1 MGTQK
6 RSSLAR
12 EAERLFGVAP
22 SSDWLAFAERFPSGW
37 RGEDALAEWVEAT
50 DLAEVVPLEDV
61 QELFALPRSKE
72 DVATW
77 SAHLWPHAYPVGRAA
92 NGDVF
97 VQVAA
102 GRRRGAIVR
111 VDHETFDAPT
121 EWAQSTDALVDALLE
136 EPGEIVADSMPSLCA
151 RIVAGR
157 RPTSPS
163 ARSLELPCGM
173 QSMDVDGD
181 RVLLGPSYGGG
192 PITLVRGGR
201 VTPLAV
207 RRANVQRVVLRGAR
221 IVSLSFPEGL
231 ELSVDEGASFRRLD
245 VDGATDATLADGTL
259 WVAREGELGW
269 STDDGARFEWRKSPA
284 RARLVGFVPTTHG
297 MTIVA
302 FDQLTFVSPEG
313 VRVTRPRRS
322 SRVMAVTETPSRT
335 LVAVVDAVG
344 ALRSTDGGNTW
355 RKGKGSPPG
364 GEHAVTLRDGS
375 VVVFDGK
382 QVFRSVDDGVSY
394 VRVRILRDE
403 VVGVAPFEEGLVWL
417 GSRLEWMA
425 ARELADGGG
434 KGGKARR
441 RGGKSDAD

>member
-1 MGTQK
+1 
-6 RSSLAR
+6 
-12 EAERLFGVAP
+12 
-22 SSDWLAFAERFPSGW
+22 
-37 RGEDALAEWVEAT
+37 
-50 DLAEVVPLEDV
+50 
-61 QELFALPRSKE
+61 
-72 DVATW
+72 
-77 SAHLWPHAYPVGRAA
+77 
-92 NGDVF
+92 
-97 VQVAA
+97 
-102 GRRRGAIVR
+102 
-111 VDHETFDAPT
+111 
-121 EWAQSTDALVDALLE
+121 
-136 EPGEIVADSMPSLCA
+136 MPDFCA

-163 ARSLELPCGM
+163 AGTLELPCGM

-181 RVLLGPSYGGG
+181 RVLLGPSSGGG

-207 RRANVQRVVLRGAR
+207 RANVERVVLRGAR
-221 IVSLSFPEGL
+221 IVSLSYPEGL

-245 VDGATDATLADGTL
+245 VGRATDATLADGTL

-297 MTIVA
+297 VTVVA
-302 FDQLTFVSPEG
+302 FDQLTFLEPAARPSDPTSRERRRQATEPNESLFVSREG
-313 VRVTRPRRS
+313 IRATRPRRS
-322 SRVMAVTETPSRT
+322 SRVTAVTETPSRT

-375 VVVFDGK
+375 VVVFEGK
-382 QVFRSVDDGVSY
+382 QVFCSVDDGVSY